1 MEIKDVVEVNESLA
15 VKDGGLEIEFTKEE
29 IMKLTE
35 TAIKKGMTV
44 KELINQIVDD
54 GLENLKKE
62 IEKRIK
68 IKNA

>member
-1 MEIKDVVEVNESLA
+1 MEIKDVVEINESLVA
-15 VKDGGLEIEFTKEE
+15 KDSGLEIEFTKEE

>member
-1 MEIKDVVEVNESLA
+1 
-15 VKDGGLEIEFTKEE
+15 
-29 IMKLTE
+29 MKLTE

-44 KELINQIVDD
+44 KELINKIVDD

-62 IEKRIK
+62 IEKKYK

>member
-1 MEIKDVVEVNESLA
+1 MEIKDVVEINESLVA
-15 VKDGGLEIEFTKEE
+15 KDSGLEIEFAKEE

-44 KELINQIVDD
+44 KELINKIVDD

-62 IEKRIK
+62 IEKKYK